1 MVNEGESKKNAQTH
15 NIRAARQIVDTVKT
29 TLGPMGMDKMLVD
42 GGGNVIVTNDG
53 ATILRELDVAHPGGK
68 MIVEVAKMQES
79 LCYDGTTSTVV
90 LAGQLLANS
99 EMLFEKGLHPNVICR
114 GYHEASQVATE
125 YLKELKI
132 QFDGAKLLQVEW
144 EEHLKNIARTSI
156 TGKTLETSLD
166 AVSQLCVDAV
176 TAAGNVDNVRVLSL
190 PGGSIDDSY
199 LFDGV
204 VLNKDFVGGSDA
216 EFSIQGA
223 HFALLNTGLEIE
235 KNDDNVQVQL
245 DAQSY
250 QSFKD
255 SGKNDLLAHAQSIVS
270 KMDGCGVLFI
280 RDGVAESVSAYLRNN
295 GVEVVQ
301 RLPESSMKALSN
313 ALGRDIYHRPEDI
326 DAHYPL
332 DIHVQK
338 HNDVNYLFVRR
349 IPDYDSQESTLI
361 LRGATTTTLDEVER
375 GFDDALGVVSL
386 VLNCVSH
393 PDGTMKNGGA
403 VYGGGSAYV
412 AMASHLR
419 TRAASIGGRAQMAI
433 EAFADALESISATI
447 AENAGHDPLDT
458 VLAMRHAVLN
468 GNTSMGPDV
477 NNGGITDMA
486 EHGVV
491 EPTEL
496 VRQAVLSATEVT
508 NAILRIDDIIGRKG
522 VE

>member
-1 MVNEGESKKNAQTH
+1 MVNEGEGKKNAQTH

-125 YLKELKI
+125 YLKELTLTKI
-132 QFDGAKLLQVEW
+132 AKTPITGKTNTVTMQFLTKIAKT
-144 EEHLKNIARTSI
+144 AI

-166 AVSQLCVDAV
+166 TVSKLCVDAV
-176 TAAGNVDNVRVLSL
+176 TAAGNADNVRVLSL

-199 LFDGV
+199 LFNGV
-204 VLNKDFVGGSDA
+204 VLNKDIVGGSEEGWSLDD
-216 EFSIQGA
+216 GT
-223 HFALLNTGLEIE
+223 FALLNTGLEIE

-255 SGKNDLLAHAQSIVS
+255 SGKNDLLTRAQAIVE
-270 KMDGCGVLFI
+270 KMGMNGGVLFV
-280 RDGVAESVSAYLRNN
+280 RDGVAESVSAYLRKNSI
-295 GVEVVQ
+295 EIVQ
-301 RLPESSMKALSN
+301 RLPESSMKALQN
-313 ALGRDIYHRPEDI
+313 ALGVEIFHQPESI
-326 DAHYPL
+326 KSSGGL
-332 DIHVQK
+332 IIRTEK
-338 HNDVNYLFVRR
+338 HNDVNYLFV
-349 IPDYDSQESTLI
+349 PSLSPEDCAGESTLI
-361 LRGATTTTLDEVER
+361 LRGATNTTLDEVER

-386 VLNCVSH
+386 VLN
-393 PDGTMKNGGA
+393 NGGA
-403 VYGGGSAYV
+403 VHGGGSAYV

-468 GNTSMGPDV
+468 GSTSMGPDV
-477 NNGGITDMA
+477 NEGGITDMA

-491 EPTEL
+491 EPAEL

-508 NAILRIDDIIGRKG
+508 NAILRIDDIIGRRP

>member
-1 MVNEGESKKNAQTH
+1 MSEGEGKKSAQTH

-125 YLKELKI
+125 YLKELTTE
-132 QFDGAKLLQVEW
+132 AEPLAV
-144 EEHLKNIARTSI
+144 ARTAI

-166 AVSQLCVDAV
+166 TVSQLCVDAV
-176 TAAGNVDNVRVLSL
+176 TAAGNADNVRVLSL

-199 LFDGV
+199 LFNGV
-204 VLNKDFVGGSDA
+204 VLNKDFVGGSD
-216 EFSIQGA
+216 EGMQISCPYL
-223 HFALLNTGLEIE
+223 LLNTGLEIE

-255 SGKNDLLAHAQSIVS
+255 SGKNDLLSRAQMIVDAFLPES
-270 KMDGCGVLFI
+270 LNNNGAILFT
-280 RDGVAESVSAYLRNN
+280 RDGVAESVVAFLKKKNIR
-295 GVEVVQ
+295 VVQ
-301 RLPESSMKALSN
+301 RLPESSMKSLN
-313 ALGRDIYHRPEDI
+313 NLDPTCNILQTPED
-326 DAHYPL
+326 AHNHEVSG
-332 DIHVQK
+332 IHVEVQK
-338 HNDVNYLFVRR
+338 HNDVNYIFANGDMEL
-349 IPDYDSQESTLI
+349 ESTLI

-386 VLNCVSH
+386 VLN
-393 PDGTMKNGGA
+393 NGGA

-468 GNTSMGPDV
+468 GSTSMGPDV
-477 NNGGITDMA
+477 NDGGITDMA

-508 NAILRIDDIIGRKG
+508 NAILRIDDIIGRRP

>member
-1 MVNEGESKKNAQTH
+1 MSEGEGKKSAQTH

-125 YLKELKI
+125 YLKELTTKA
-132 QFDGAKLLQVEW
+132 DPLAV
-144 EEHLKNIARTSI
+144 ARTAI

-166 AVSQLCVDAV
+166 KVSLLCVHAV
-176 TAAGNVDNVRVLSL
+176 KAAGNADNVRVLPL
-190 PGGSIDDSY
+190 PGGSIDDSH
-199 LFDGV
+199 LFNGV
-204 VLNKDFVGGSDA
+204 VLNKDIVGGSEEGWSLDD
-216 EFSIQGA
+216 GR
-223 HFALLNTGLEIE
+223 FALLNTGLEIE

-255 SGKNDLLAHAQSIVS
+255 SGKNDLLTRAQAIVE
-270 KMDGCGVLFI
+270 KMGMNGGVLFV
-280 RDGVAESVSAYLRNN
+280 RDGVAESVSAYLRKNSI
-295 GVEVVQ
+295 EIVQ
-301 RLPESSMKALSN
+301 RLPESSMKALQN
-313 ALGRDIYHRPEDI
+313 ALGVEIFHQPESI
-326 DAHYPL
+326 KSSGGL
-332 DIHVQK
+332 IIRTEK
-338 HNDVNYLFVRR
+338 HNDVNYLFV
-349 IPDYDSQESTLI
+349 PSLSPEDCAGESTLI

-386 VLNCVSH
+386 VLN
-393 PDGTMKNGGA
+393 NGGA

-447 AENAGHDPLDT
+447 AENAGYDPLDT

-468 GNTSMGPDV
+468 GSTSMGPDV
-477 NNGGITDMA
+477 NNGGITCMS
-486 EHGVV
+486 EQGVV
-491 EPTEL
+491 EPAEL

-508 NAILRIDDIIGRKG
+508 NAILRIDDIIGRRP

>member
-1 MVNEGESKKNAQTH
+1 MSEGEGKKSAQTH

-125 YLKELKI
+125 YLKELTTKA
-132 QFDGAKLLQVEW
+132 DPLAV
-144 EEHLKNIARTSI
+144 ARTAI
-156 TGKTLETSLD
+156 TGKTLETALDKVSL
-166 AVSQLCVDAV
+166 LCVHAV
-176 TAAGNVDNVRVLSL
+176 KAAGNADNVRVLPL
-190 PGGSIDDSY
+190 PGGSIDDSH
-199 LFDGV
+199 LFNGV
-204 VLNKDFVGGSDA
+204 VLNKDIVGGSEEGWSLDD
-216 EFSIQGA
+216 GR
-223 HFALLNTGLEIE
+223 FALLNTGLEIE

-255 SGKNDLLAHAQSIVS
+255 SGKNDLLTRAQAIVE
-270 KMDGCGVLFI
+270 KMGMNGGVLFV
-280 RDGVAESVSAYLRNN
+280 RDGVAESVSAYLRKNSI
-295 GVEVVQ
+295 EIVQ
-301 RLPESSMKALSN
+301 RLPESSMKALQN
-313 ALGRDIYHRPEDI
+313 ALGVEIFHQPESI
-326 DAHYPL
+326 KSSGGL
-332 DIHVQK
+332 IIRTEK
-338 HNDVNYLFVRR
+338 HNDVNYLFV
-349 IPDYDSQESTLI
+349 PSLSPEDCAGESTLI
-361 LRGATTTTLDEVER
+361 LRGATNTTLDEVER

-386 VLNCVSH
+386 VLN
-393 PDGTMKNGGA
+393 NGGA

-468 GNTSMGPDV
+468 GSTSMGPDV
-477 NNGGITDMA
+477 NNGGITCMS
-486 EHGVV
+486 EQGVV
-491 EPTEL
+491 EPAEL

-508 NAILRIDDIIGRKG
+508 NAILRIDDIIGRRP

>member
-1 MVNEGESKKNAQTH
+1 MVNEGEGKKNAQTH

-125 YLKELKI
+125 YLKELTTE
-132 QFDGAKLLQVEW
+132 AEPLAV
-144 EEHLKNIARTSI
+144 ARTAI

-166 AVSQLCVDAV
+166 TVSQLCVDAV
-176 TAAGNVDNVRVLSL
+176 TAAGNADNVRVLSL

-199 LFDGV
+199 LYRGV
-204 VLNKDFVGGSDA
+204 VLNKDIVGGSKDN
-216 EFSIQGA
+216 FQLSGGN
-223 HFALLNTGLEIE
+223 FALLNTGLEIE
-235 KNDDNVQVQL
+235 KNDNNVQVQL
-245 DAQSY
+245 DAQTY

-255 SGKNDLLAHAQSIVS
+255 SGKNDLLTLAQEIVS
-270 KMDGCGVLFI
+270 AFRVDTGATGVLFV
-280 RDGVAESVSAYLRNN
+280 RDGVAESVSAYLRDK
-295 GVEVVQ
+295 GVQVVQ

-313 ALGRDIYHRPEDI
+313 ALGVEVHHRPEGLHANYGLEI
-326 DAHYPL
+326 R
-332 DIHVQK
+332 VEK
-338 HNDVNYLFVRR
+338 HNDVNYLFV
-349 IPDYDSQESTLI
+349 DSSEAADSQESTLI

-386 VLNCVSH
+386 VLN
-393 PDGTMKNGGA
+393 NGGA

-468 GNTSMGPDV
+468 GSTSMGPDV
-477 NNGGITDMA
+477 NEGGITDMA

-491 EPTEL
+491 EPAEL

-508 NAILRIDDIIGRKG
+508 NAILRIDDIIGRRP

>member
-1 MVNEGESKKNAQTH
+1 MVNEGEGKKNAQTH

-125 YLKELKI
+125 YLNDLACIHPNVIEEEGFLIKI
-132 QFDGAKLLQVEW
+132 AKT
-144 EEHLKNIARTSI
+144 AI

-166 AVSQLCVDAV
+166 TVSQLCVDAV
-176 TAAGNVDNVRVLSL
+176 TAAGNADNVRVLSL

-199 LFDGV
+199 LFNGV
-204 VLNKDFVGGSDA
+204 VLNKDIVGGSEEGWSLDD
-216 EFSIQGA
+216 GR
-223 HFALLNTGLEIE
+223 FALLNTGLEIE

-255 SGKNDLLAHAQSIVS
+255 SGKNDLLTRAQAIVE
-270 KMDGCGVLFI
+270 KMGINGGVLFV
-280 RDGVAESVSAYLRNN
+280 RDGVAESVSAYLRKNSI
-295 GVEVVQ
+295 EIVQ
-301 RLPESSMKALSN
+301 RLPESSMKALQN
-313 ALGRDIYHRPEDI
+313 ALGVEIFHQPESI
-326 DAHYPL
+326 KSSGGL
-332 DIHVQK
+332 IIRTEK
-338 HNDVNYLFVRR
+338 HNDVNYLFV
-349 IPDYDSQESTLI
+349 PSLSPEDCAGESTLI
-361 LRGATTTTLDEVER
+361 LRGATNTTLDEVER

-386 VLNCVSH
+386 VLN
-393 PDGTMKNGGA
+393 NGGA

-468 GNTSMGPDV
+468 GSTSMGPDV
-477 NNGGITDMA
+477 NEGGITDMA

-491 EPTEL
+491 EPAEL

-508 NAILRIDDIIGRKG
+508 NAILRIDDIIGRRP